1 MSRSLPGG
9 QHVDLVGSK
18 CQGGLSQGF
27 HRAAA
32 LPPQTHLL
40 RRVRRLRS
48 VCCISLSP
56 LGGWGR
62 QEVILR
68 VCLNFSKCVFL
79 YMVPPKGLP
88 ALARFLSS
96 SHFCVCLRV
105 SPFSSPDI
113 LPPPWC
119 FLSPPPTPWPP
130 RPPALFPLF
139 LGRLSVFL

>member
-1 MSRSLPGG
+1 MSRSLPGR
-9 QHVDLVGSK
+9 QNVDLVGSK

-27 HRAAA
+27 QRAAA

-48 VCCISLSP
+48 VSCISVSP
-56 LGGWGR
+56 LRAWGR

-79 YMVPPKGLP
+79 YVIPPKGLP

-96 SHFCVCLRV
+96 SHFCVSVSVSLHFPLQTSYPVPGVSFPLPLRHGLQDH
-105 SPFSSPDI
+105 P
-113 LPPPWC
+113 LC
-119 FLSPPPTPWPP
+119 FLSSWG
-130 RPPALFPLF
+130 A
-139 LGRLSVFL
+139 